1 MDVAFKSFVG
11 IDIAKRTLDVHV
23 LPERRRSSR
32 QTIPRAE
39 ATPKKLPP
47 PGERLI
53 VVKRPAVTSGPSS
66 PN

>member
-23 LPERRRSSR
+23 LPERTSLSSR

-39 ATPKKLPP
+39 GNSERKPFLP
-47 PGERLI
+47 ES
-53 VVKRPAVTSGPSS
+53 V
-66 PN
+66 